1 LTSLSSQ
8 RGLESMVLANRIAVA
23 LVSVAVLAGCATMGA
38 RKPEE
43 VVKERAQARWD
54 ALLKDDVKAAY
65 AYFSPGSRAVM
76 DEKSYEASI
85 RKGFWKSAKVDS
97 VTCTGQRCEVGETI
111 EYEFQGRRTRSPLTE
126 TWIEEDGN
134 WWLVRK

>member
-1 LTSLSSQ
+1 
-8 RGLESMVLANRIAVA
+8 MN
-23 LVSVAVLAGCATMGA
+23 A

-43 VVKERAQARWD
+43 AVRERAQARWD
-54 ALLKDDVKAAY
+54 ALLKDDVKTAY
-65 AYFSPGSRAVM
+65 GYFSPGSRAVM
-76 DEKSYEASI
+76 DEKSYEASV

-97 VTCTGQRCEVGETI
+97 VTCPSAQRCEVNETI
-111 EYEFQGRRTRSPLTE
+111 EYEFQGRHTRTPLSE

>member
-1 LTSLSSQ
+1 
-8 RGLESMVLANRIAVA
+8 M
-23 LVSVAVLAGCATMGA
+23 VSVAVLAGCATMGG

-43 VVKERAQARWD
+43 AVKERAQARWD
-54 ALLKDDVKAAY
+54 ALLKDDVRAAY

-76 DEKSYEASI
+76 DFKSYEASI
-85 RKGFWKSAKVDS
+85 RKGFWRSATVDS
-97 VTCTGQRCEVGETI
+97 VTCASAKRCEANETI

>member
-1 LTSLSSQ
+1 MNSLSSQ
-8 RGLESMVLANRIAVA
+8 RGMEMKVLANRIAVA
-23 LVSVAVLAGCATMGA
+23 VVSMAILAGCATMGA

-54 ALLKDDVKAAY
+54 ALLRNDVKSAY
-65 AYFSPGSRAVM
+65 EYFSPGSRAVV
-76 DEKSYEASI
+76 DLKSYEAAV
-85 RKGFWKSAKVDS
+85 RKGFWKSATVDG
-97 VTCTGQRCEVGETI
+97 VTCTGQRCEATETI
-111 EYEFQGRRTRSPLTE
+111 EYEYQGRRTRSPLTE